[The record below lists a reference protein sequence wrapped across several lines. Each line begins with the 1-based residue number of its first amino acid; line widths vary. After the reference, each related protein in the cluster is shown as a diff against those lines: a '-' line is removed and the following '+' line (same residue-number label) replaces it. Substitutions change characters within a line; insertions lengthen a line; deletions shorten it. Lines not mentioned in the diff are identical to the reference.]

1 MSSPTHP
8 DPARPTLASFWHD
21 LPREGR
27 LLLSVVVFEFIGTG
41 LVLPFHVVYLHEV
54 RGFALSDVGLL
65 LALPPLIGFLVV
77 GPGGSAIDRLGARR
91 ILVGALV
98 LQTASNA
105 ALAFSPAEWMAA
117 GALML
122 SGAAFGVSWPG
133 FQAFIAAVVPVELRQ
148 RYFGVNF
155 TLLNLGIGIGGIIGG
170 AFVDVDRLVTFQ
182 VIYLGDAVSYL
193 PALVLLLGPLRLVA
207 GRPVHAGGAPPATLS
222 YREVM
227 RRPAVA
233 SLMLLSFVSSYVG
246 YSQLNAG
253 MPAFARAVG
262 EVSTQGLGLAF
273 AANTVVIVVLQ
284 LVVLQRIEGRR
295 RTRVIAVMSLVWAC
309 SWVLL
314 GATGLVSGTWG
325 ATLLVAGCASVFAFG
340 ETLLQPTVPAL
351 VNELAP
357 DHLRGRY
364 NALSSGSFQLAAI
377 IAPPVAGYLVGH
389 GLGGVY
395 IGSLVVGCLLCGAVA
410 VVRVEPQLSPEV
422 NGVRAASADRTMVVE
437 QAPGAAPADPAARVE
452 TQRAASADRTM
463 VVEQAPGAAPAD
475 PTARVE
481 TQRAAS
487 AGVER
492 VDVVLPV
499 PTVKTQAS
507 ALE

>member
-1 MSSPTHP
+1 MTSP
-8 DPARPTLASFWHD
+8 ASRPTLASFWHD
-21 LPREGR
+21 LPREGK

-65 LALPPLIGFLVV
+65 LGLSPLVGFLVV

-91 ILVGALV
+91 ILMAAISLQVVSNV
-98 LQTASNA
+98 L
-105 ALAFSPAEWMAA
+105 LAYSSAEWMAA

-122 SGAAFGVSWPG
+122 AGVAFGVTWPG
-133 FQAFIAAVVPVELRQ
+133 FQAFIAAVVPAELRQ

-155 TLLNLGIGIGGIIGG
+155 TLLNLGIGIGGIVGG

-193 PALVLLLGPLRLVA
+193 PALFLMLVPLRHVA
-207 GRPVHAGGAPPATLS
+207 GRPDHGDDGPPVKVS
-222 YREVM
+222 YLEVA

-273 AANTVVIVVLQ
+273 AANTVVIVLLQ

-295 RTRVIAVMSLVWAC
+295 RTRIIAVMSVVWAC
-309 SWVLL
+309 SWLLL

-325 ATLLVAGCASVFAFG
+325 ATLLVASCAAVFAFG
-340 ETLLQPTVPAL
+340 ETLLQPTIPAL
-351 VNELAP
+351 TNELAP

-364 NALSSGSFQLAAI
+364 NALTSGAFQLAAI
-377 IAPPVAGYLVGH
+377 IAPPIAGVLVGH
-389 GLGGVY
+389 GLGSVY
-395 IGSLVVGCLLCGAVA
+395 IGSLVAGCLLCGFLA
-410 VVRVEPQLSPEV
+410 VVRLEPQLSPEV
-422 NGVRAASADRTMVVE
+422 NGVRASPPETPPAPTPKTLPAS
-437 QAPGAAPADPAARVE
+437 
-452 TQRAASADRTM
+452 
-463 VVEQAPGAAPAD
+463 
-475 PTARVE
+475 
-481 TQRAAS
+481 
-487 AGVER
+487 
-492 VDVVLPV
+492 VD
-499 PTVKTQAS
+499 
-507 ALE
+507 